1 MFRSTYDDIKMFHS
15 IFLVVVLLF
24 SLCGGDE
31 IGKAVDD
38 YQIIKD
44 TVGKAHKSPP
54 PK

>member
-1 MFRSTYDDIKMFHS
+1 MFHS

-24 SLCGGDE
+24 SLRGGDE
-31 IGKAVDD
+31 IGKAVDND
-38 YQIIKD
+38 QIIKD